1 MQLLQQIVNGLMLGG
16 VLAFVAVAFTLSI
29 GMLNFLNFTIP
40 ALFMVAGMVTWAL
53 SSSGAHLFG
62 FGWHWAWAAAAGIAV
77 VILASLLIERVTYR
91 YMKARFGDATE
102 HALPLVSSL
111 GFLIVFEHL
120 AMALWGGDPQRF
132 ELPFKET
139 SFEVAGLIFGVPHL
153 ISLALAIVLVLLL
166 NLLLA
171 RTRVGRALR
180 AIAENPSAAT
190 LMGVEVQR
198 IVPVVF
204 VIAGVLSGL
213 AGILYAASYGT
224 VTPFMGD
231 AIATDAIAGM
241 VLGGLGNVWGAI
253 AGGLVVGL
261 VKVLAISTFGA
272 EIEKIPVWGLLLVIL
287 VVRPSGL
294 FGGSKIGKGKF

>member
-1 MQLLQQIVNGLMLGG
+1 M
-16 VLAFVAVAFTLSI
+16 
-29 GMLNFLNFTIP
+29 
-40 ALFMVAGMVTWAL
+40 
-53 SSSGAHLFG
+53 
-62 FGWHWAWAAAAGIAV
+62 
-77 VILASLLIERVTYR
+77 
-91 YMKARFGDATE
+91 
-102 HALPLVSSL
+102 
-111 GFLIVFEHL
+111 
-120 AMALWGGDPQRF
+120 
-132 ELPFKET
+132 
-139 SFEVAGLIFGVPHL
+139 
-153 ISLALAIVLVLLL
+153 
-166 NLLLA
+166 
-171 RTRVGRALR
+171 
-180 AIAENPSAAT
+180 
-190 LMGVEVQR
+190 
-198 IVPVVF
+198 PVVF
-204 VIAGVLSGL
+204 VIAGVLSAL